1 MILVRP
7 AVRFSSDVFVQKTRM
22 PMLIFAPLLLLSTPD
37 FSLLV
42 SRPGGLSAGEPH
54 SQLSG
59 AAV

>member
-7 AVRFSSDVFVQKTRM
+7 AVLFSSDV
-22 PMLIFAPLLLLSTPD
+22 IFAPLLLLSTPD